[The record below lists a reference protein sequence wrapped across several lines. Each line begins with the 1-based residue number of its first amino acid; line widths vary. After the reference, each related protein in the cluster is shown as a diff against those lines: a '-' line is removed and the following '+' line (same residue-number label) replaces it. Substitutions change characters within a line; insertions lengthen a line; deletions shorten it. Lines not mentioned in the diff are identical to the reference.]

1 MLTLLGTRLAASRI
15 SSFPHGGSGPTR
27 LTVWDHKQDRSLVI
41 KDDSAPRRSAS
52 KNGRMRAFLRALGPG
67 LVTGAADD
75 DPSGIGTHSQIGA
88 AFGYGLAWT
97 FVLSFPLMVAIQ
109 QIAAEIGR
117 VTGAGIARN
126 LRRHYPRPLLW
137 VMVSL
142 LLVANIVNLGADLS
156 AMGAALALLEG
167 GSSGLYTLLFGILCI
182 VLEVGLSY
190 PRYAAILKWSTLCL
204 FTYVAVLF
212 VAHVPWGAA
221 VKALVVPDIRLS
233 AAYATAFVA
242 ILGTTISPYLFFWQ
256 AGQEIEEQHRHHAK
270 PLSLTPLAAGP
281 ELRRIRLDTLTGMG
295 FSTLISLAIVFA
307 TAATLNASG
316 VRDITTSSQ
325 AAEALRPIA
334 GQFAFA
340 MFALGIIGTG
350 LLAVPVLAGSA
361 AYAVTEMAG
370 RAGSLDAKPL
380 SARLFYGT
388 IAATTLAGASLNA
401 VGIDPARALYWAA
414 VVNGILA
421 APLMIVMMLIARNGR
436 AMGRLTISRGQ
447 NWAGWAATTVMIGA
461 SLLFLGF
468 AVAQVV

>member
-1 MLTLLGTRLAASRI
+1 MPDAFDADT
-15 SSFPHGGSGPTR
+15 
-27 LTVWDHKQDRSLVI
+27 
-41 KDDSAPRRSAS
+41 DSVR
-52 KNGRMRAFLRALGPG
+52 GFRAFLKTLGPG
-67 LVTGAADD
+67 LITGAADD
-75 DPSGIGTHSQIGA
+75 DPSGIGTHSQVGA
-88 AFGYGLAWT
+88 EFGYGLAWT

-126 LRRHYPRPLLW
+126 LRRHYPRPILW
-137 VMVSL
+137 VMVTL
-142 LLVANIVNLGADLS
+142 LLIANIVNLGADLS
-156 AMGAALALLEG
+156 AMGAALKLLIG
-167 GSSGLYTLLFGILCI
+167 GNGALYTLLFGILCI

-190 PRYAAILKWSTLCL
+190 PRYAAILKWTTLSL
-204 FTYVAVLF
+204 FTYVAVVV
-212 VAHVPWGAA
+212 VAHVPWAH
-221 VKALVVPDIRLS
+221 ALRSLIVPEVQFNI
-233 AAYATAFVA
+233 AYATAFVA

-270 PLSLTPLAAGP
+270 PLCLTAKAAGP
-281 ELRRIRLDTLTGMG
+281 ELRRIRIDTLTGMA

-307 TAATLNASG
+307 TAATLHANG

-334 GQFAFA
+334 GQFAFV
-340 MFALGIIGTG
+340 MFAAGVIGTG

-370 RAGSLDAKPL
+370 VAGSLDAKPL

-388 IAATTLAGASLNA
+388 IAATTLAGSSLNA

-421 APLMIVMMLIARNGR
+421 GPLMVVMMLIVRNPR
-436 AMGRLTISRGQ
+436 AMGRLTIAREQ
-447 NWAGWAATTVMIGA
+447 VIFGWAATAVMIAA

-468 AVAQVV
+468 VIRGVV